1 MERAQ
6 RFRAIGREFYLSGVR
21 VLALSGGVGGAKL
34 LRGLYRILPADSL
47 AAVVN
52 TGDDFEHLGLHI
64 SPDIDTTL
72 YTLAGLAHPEQGW
85 GRRDETWTFMRA
97 LKELGGET
105 WFALG
110 DGDLALHVE
119 RTRRL
124 ELGQKLSAIVEDFA
138 RSFSI
143 QAQIVPMSDDR
154 VATRVATDEG
164 ELSFQDYFVRR
175 HCEPAVRGLR
185 FEGAGEAR
193 LPERAREAFAS
204 PNLEAIVIAPSNPW
218 LSIDPLLAIPEL
230 RDALLSAKCPV
241 IAVTPIIG
249 GKAVKGPTAKIMTEL
264 GIATSALSI
273 AEHYRG
279 LIDGFV
285 LDARDRELV
294 DRFDVPIESTDTLMD
309 APEDCERVTHAT
321 LALARR
327 IAPLGGAGQGIGAA
341 IECVGA
347 CKRKTDYG
355 NRSRKLP

>member
-1 MERAQ
+1 M
-6 RFRAIGREFYLSGVR
+6 SGVR

-47 AAVVN
+47 AAIVN
-52 TGDDFEHLGLHI
+52 TGDDFEHLGLHV

-97 LKELGGET
+97 LKGLGGET

-124 ELGQKLSAIVEDFA
+124 ALGLKLSLVVEDFA
-138 RSFSI
+138 RSFGI
-143 QAQIVPMSDDR
+143 RAQIVPMSDDR

-175 HCEPAVRGLR
+175 HCEPVVQGLR
-185 FEGAGEAR
+185 FEGAAEAR

-204 PNLEAIVIAPSNPW
+204 PDLEAMVIAPSNPW

-230 RDALLSAKCPV
+230 RLALQSAKCPV

-249 GKAVKGPTAKIMTEL
+249 GKAVKGPTAKIMAEL
-264 GIATSALSI
+264 GMTVSALSI

-285 LDARDRELV
+285 LDARDRGLA
-294 DRFDVPIESTDTLMD
+294 DRFDVPIEITDTLMN
-309 APEDCERVTHAT
+309 APEDCERVSHAT

-327 IAPLGGAGQGIGAA
+327 IAPLGGAGQGIDGA

-347 CKRKTDYG
+347 FERKTDHG
-355 NRSRKLP
+355 NQSRELPRSS